1 MKPNPVL
8 FSRPESAP
16 APLPNP
22 VPDLSDLMLADAD
35 DEQKKRLKKFI
46 TTKKELGEL
55 RGDEDFEKIKE
66 LGAGNGGTR
75 PLSKRDQRKFS
86 LGTFHV
92 QFCEF

>member
-1 MKPNPVL
+1 MKPDPVL

-66 LGAGNGGTR
+66 LGAGNGGAG
-75 PLSKRDQRKFS
+75 PLSKRDPKNFFPGNFRRPI
-86 LGTFHV
+86 
-92 QFCEF
+92 C